1 MILATLALAAM
12 SSGSVAMPA
21 PASVPSSCPATTVER
36 WNDAT
41 PSQYPFARVRP
52 TFTGITM
59 QMQTATIGA
68 PGTRYA
74 PMRASGTTVV
84 WGGASS
90 TVTIAATELEGSGAF
105 TIVQP
110 VLQSGRVLSFP
121 YGGCWK
127 LHVTSGLRT
136 GDLVLWVVQ

>member
-1 MILATLALAAM
+1 MILAALALAAM
-12 SSGSVAMPA
+12 SGSVAMPA
-21 PASVPSSCPATTVER
+21 PASVPSSCPVTAVER

-41 PSQYPFARVRP
+41 PSQYPFVRLRP

-90 TVTIAATELEGSGAF
+90 TVSIAATELEGSGAF
-105 TIVQP
+105 NVVQP
-110 VLQSGRVLSFP
+110 ALQSGRVLSFP
-121 YGGCWK
+121 FGGCWK
-127 LHVTSGLRT
+127 LHVTSGIRT
-136 GDLVLWVVQ
+136 GDLVLWVVK